1 MQRNTLINKEKNPAT
16 STEKMNKGHR
26 QANNRR
32 ETQEATK
39 HMAGCLKSLMVRKMQ
54 IQYST
59 RYHLA
64 PIRLATIRKL
74 GNVGW
79 RGFGNMEVN
88 HVSLLEV

>member
-39 HMAGCLKSLMVRKMQ
+39 HMAGCLKSLMVRKCKFNTPQ
-54 IQYST
+54 GIIW
-59 RYHLA
+59 HL
-64 PIRLATIRKL
+64 LD
-74 GNVGW
+74 W
-79 RGFGNMEVN
+79 QQ
-88 HVSLLEV
+88 LESWVM